1 MKKGKGEQNGYCFVQ
16 KNIDEQG
23 HDLKQFARNAL
34 RIEGEIY
41 RPPGFCLEI
50 WGKDNAAEFGVE
62 RKLHIFF
69 RGNKHEPHAKFLY
82 TKN

>member
-1 MKKGKGEQNGYCFVQ
+1 M
-16 KNIDEQG
+16 G
-23 HDLKQFARNAL
+23 HGLKQFARNAL

-69 RGNKHEPHAKFLY
+69 RGNKHEPHANNVSMRLREKPFISSL
-82 TKN
+82 